1 MSRPGRQS
9 DQHPTFPATTTCTSP
24 PPPPPLSA
32 TPPSMSISCE
42 TLLTPLQRP
51 TAAASAPAIV
61 IPGLPRLE
69 YSYAQLA
76 AEVASVQAQLASLSL
91 PPGKAV
97 AASLINSLEFTVT
110 FLATGAQ
117 QLVSAPLNPA
127 YKQSEVE
134 FYLDDTK
141 AGLIVLHAGAVKG
154 GSAAALAAQ
163 KLQIPIVE
171 VGVDAASGHVV
182 LTQPNSTTA
191 LPRADAA
198 ALRQARPEDV
208 ALVLHTSGTTG
219 RPKAVPLTHANIA
232 RTMVNIV
239 NTYQLAPRDRT
250 LLVMPLFHVHGLVC
264 GLLAT
269 LLSGGSAVVPP
280 KFSASVFW
288 NTFESEHCTWY
299 TAVPTIHQMLLAD
312 KTPKPS
318 ASPVPGL
325 RFIRSCSSSLSPPT
339 FEAIEK
345 TFGAPV
351 LEAYAM
357 TEAAHQM
364 TSNPLPPSKR
374 FPGSVGIGQGVE
386 VRILDDKGDEVPHG
400 AVAEVC
406 IRGPNVTAGYLNNAK
421 ANAES
426 FVLDGRNKGFFR
438 TGDQGR
444 QDEHGYVRLVGRI
457 KELINRG
464 GEKISPLEIDAA
476 LLGVPGVGEAVSFG
490 APDKMYGEKV
500 NAAVVLKAGAKLGQD
515 DIKAALKDK
524 LAPYKIPETIF
535 VSDQIPKTATGKV
548 QRIKVAA
555 AFLRPSKL

>member
-1 MSRPGRQS
+1 MSL
-9 DQHPTFPATTTCTSP
+9 TCD
-24 PPPPPLSA
+24 
-32 TPPSMSISCE
+32 
-42 TLLTPLQRP
+42 TLLTPLLRP
-51 TAAASAPAIV
+51 LPPASAPAII
-61 IPGLPRLE
+61 IPGSSRLE
-69 YSYAQLA
+69 YSYARLA
-76 AEVASVQAQLASLSL
+76 QEVGRVQAQLASFNL

-97 AASLINSLEFTVT
+97 AASLINSIEFTAT

-127 YKQSEVE
+127 YKASEVE

-141 AGLIVLHAGAVKG
+141 AGLIVLHSGAVKAN
-154 GSAAALAAQ
+154 SPAAQ
-163 KLQIPIVE
+163 AAKKLNIPIVE
-171 VGVDAASGHVV
+171 IGVEGSTGNVLLFQPGAGPVPQASG
-182 LTQPNSTTA
+182 SE
-191 LPRADAA
+191 
-198 ALRQARPEDV
+198 LRQARPDDV
-208 ALVLHTSGTTG
+208 SLVLHTSGTTG
-219 RPKAVPLTHANIA
+219 RPKAVPLTHGNIS

-239 NTYQLAPRDRT
+239 HTYNLTPEDRT

-269 LLSGGSAVVPP
+269 LLSGGSAVIPV
-280 KFSASVFW
+280 KFSASNFW
-288 NTFESEHCTWY
+288 STFEGELCTWY

-318 ASPVPGL
+318 ASPVPRL

-364 TSNPLPPSKR
+364 TSNPLPPGKR
-374 FPGSVGIGQGVE
+374 FPGSVGLGQGVE
-386 VRILDDKGDEVPHG
+386 VRIIDDKGDEVPHG
-400 AVAEVC
+400 TVAEVC
-406 IRGPNVTAGYLNNAK
+406 IRGPNVTQGYLNNEK

-426 FVLDGRNKGFFR
+426 FIREGRNNGFFR

-476 LLGVPGVGEAVSFG
+476 LLGISGVGEAVSFG

-500 NAAVVLKAGAKLGQD
+500 NAAVVLKPGVKLSQD
-515 DIKAALKDK
+515 DIKAALKSK
-524 LAPYKIPETIF
+524 LAPYKIPETVF